1 MAPTPRAVDRCLAS
15 QDLIGTVRPATVGIV
30 AGQLVVGGA
39 ERQLYLW
46 LSHIDRSRF
55 RPVVVTLHP
64 DSGDYWEGPIESLDI
79 PVLRIPRQWNR
90 LSRLA
95 ALVRLLRP
103 FRPALLHGWHL
114 FASPYAGAAARL
126 LGAGASLGSL
136 RGSFRAYR
144 NNRTEA
150 LLTKWLTDGLLV
162 NSHAAATQFERSRAA
177 RSGRVFVVPNAVEN
191 DVADRE
197 AARSR
202 LAQRFG
208 IDTSR
213 VWIASMG
220 RFDQGKRFDLLLD
233 VVAALRAHGHDI
245 QMVLIGYGERT
256 EALRGQVQALGLSD
270 RVLVAGPDPD
280 ARRWLSA
287 FDLFCFPSTDEGLP
301 NAVMEAAVAGVPV
314 VGWRT
319 DFLEELLGKEAT
331 TLAETGDVQALE
343 RVLASLI
350 ADPQERGR
358 IAREGRTRM
367 LANFGVPRFVEGL
380 TSVYSKLLSW
390 SGVPCE

>member
-1 MAPTPRAVDRCLAS
+1 M
-15 QDLIGTVRPATVGIV
+15 

-79 PVLRIPRQWNR
+79 PVLRVPRQRNR
-90 LSRLA
+90 LARLA
-95 ALVRLLRP
+95 QLVRLLQP

-126 LGAGASLGSL
+126 LRADASLGSL
-136 RGSFRAYR
+136 RGSFNAYR
-144 NNRTEA
+144 RDRTES
-150 LLTKWLTDGLLV
+150 LLTEWLTDGLLV
-162 NSHAAATQFERSRAA
+162 NSHAAATKFERSGA
-177 RSGRVFVVPNAVEN
+177 GRPRKVFVVPNAVED
-191 DVADRE
+191 DVADRD

-202 LAQRFG
+202 LAQGWG

-220 RFDQGKRFDLLLD
+220 RFDQGKRFDLLLE
-233 VVAALRAHGHDI
+233 VAAALTAHGHDI
-245 QMVLIGYGERT
+245 QMVLIGYGDRR
-256 EALRGQVQALGLSD
+256 EALRGQMQALGLSD
-270 RVLVAGPDPD
+270 RVLVAEADPE

-331 TLAETGDVQALE
+331 TLAETGDVRELE
-343 RVLASLI
+343 RILASLI
-350 ADPQERGR
+350 TDPQERNR
-358 IAREGRTRM
+358 VAREGRERM
-367 LANFGVPRFVEGL
+367 LAGFGVPRFAAGL
-380 TSVYSKLLSW
+380 TAVYAELIS
-390 SGVPCE
+390 PCAP

>member
-1 MAPTPRAVDRCLAS
+1 LAS
-15 QDLIGTVRPATVGIV
+15 QDLIGKMVSPTTVGIV

-46 LSHIDRSRF
+46 LSNLDRDRF

-64 DSGDYWEGPIESLDI
+64 DFGDYWEDPIESLEI
-79 PVLRIPRQWNR
+79 PLLRVPRRRNR
-90 LSRLA
+90 LSRLGT
-95 ALVRLLRP
+95 LVGLLRP
-103 FRPALLHGWHL
+103 FRPKLLHGWHL
-114 FASPYAGAAARL
+114 FASPYAGAAGRL
-126 LGAGASLGSL
+126 LRARASLGSL
-136 RGSFRAYR
+136 RGSYGAYR
-144 NNRTEA
+144 LNRTEA
-150 LLTKWLTDGLLV
+150 LLTEWLTDGLLV
-162 NSHAAATQFERSRAA
+162 NSHAAAAKFEGSGAGRSRK
-177 RSGRVFVVPNAVEN
+177 VFVVPNAVEN
-191 DVADRE
+191 DVADRA

-202 LAQRFG
+202 LAQRWG

-233 VVAALRAHGHDI
+233 VVAALCSKGHDV
-245 QMVLIGYGERT
+245 QFVLIGYGDRM
-256 EALRGQVQALGLSD
+256 EALRGQVQVLGLAD

-301 NAVMEAAVAGVPV
+301 NVVMEAAVAGVPV

-331 TLAETGDVQALE
+331 TLAEIGDAHALE
-343 RVLASLI
+343 GVLAALI
-350 ADPQERGR
+350 ADPRERDR
-358 IAREGRTRM
+358 AAREGRGRM
-367 LANFGVPRFVEGL
+367 LANFGVPRFVAAL
-380 TSVYSKLLSW
+380 TAVYAELLDPN
-390 SGVPCE
+390 GAQGA